1 MTNLKTAKQ
10 HNAELTGESEL
21 LPMTTGPSEIARTP
35 TSLDILDAAVRGG
48 VTSENVAVVKEI
60 IAMRR
65 EEIAHDAKNKF
76 NRAFF
81 ELKQEISGLDFY
93 ADKAAKT
100 ENGAIAYRYCSEKEL
115 ASGLEPVLFRHGFT
129 MLFGQRDENER
140 TVAVITLI
148 HKDGHEETREYSVR
162 SGATNRMKDAT
173 AADTGATTSA
183 WRHLVIKMFSLK
195 SRIREDEDAR
205 NLGDGSK
212 VTKEQAEELE
222 RRVQITNS
230 NVPAFLKL
238 AKADTFANIPSIQYD
253 ALDALL
259 RTKEARGR

>member
-1 MTNLKTAKQ
+1 MAKNEQLEIVKPGDTATPAISQ
-10 HNAELTGESEL
+10 T
-21 LPMTTGPSEIARTP
+21 PS
-35 TSLDILDAAVRGG
+35 SLDILDAAVRGG

-65 EEIAHDAKNKF
+65 EEIAHDAKAKF

-81 ELKQEISGLDFY
+81 ELKREISGLNFY

-100 ENGAIAYRYCSEKEL
+100 ESGAVAYRYCSEKEL
-115 ASGLEPVLFRHGFT
+115 AAGLEPVLLRHGFT
-129 MLFGQRDENER
+129 MLFGQRDEDER

-148 HKDGHEETREYSVR
+148 HCDGHEETREYSVR

-195 SRIREDEDAR
+195 SRIQESSDAR
-205 NLGDGSK
+205 NLGDN
-212 VTKEQAEELE
+212 TKITKQQADELE
-222 RRVQITNS
+222 RRVNLTNS
-230 NVPAFLKL
+230 NVTAFLKL
-238 AKADTFANIPSIQYD
+238 AQAKSFAEIPSIQYD
-253 ALDALL
+253 ILDALL
-259 RTKEARGR
+259 RTKEGRGR